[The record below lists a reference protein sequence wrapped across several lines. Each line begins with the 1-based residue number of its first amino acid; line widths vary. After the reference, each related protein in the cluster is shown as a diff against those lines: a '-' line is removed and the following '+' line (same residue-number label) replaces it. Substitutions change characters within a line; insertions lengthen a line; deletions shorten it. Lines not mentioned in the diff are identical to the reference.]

1 MRRFFASGVY
11 VETVREESC
20 VPDCCVG
27 YVGVFPAYYERKSEQ
42 TYLEVLVMLMR
53 FDPFREFDRL
63 TQQAFGTNGRPA
75 VMPMDAY
82 RKGDEFLVH
91 FDLPGVDPSS
101 IELTVEKNVLTV
113 SAERHWDSK
122 DQEFIANER
131 PQGSFSRQLFLG
143 DTLDADHV
151 EAAYDRGVLTLTIPM
166 AEQAKPRKIEV
177 TSGDQQSKA
186 IEANSTA
193 A

>member
-1 MRRFFASGVY
+1 
-11 VETVREESC
+11 
-20 VPDCCVG
+20 
-27 YVGVFPAYYERKSEQ
+27 
-42 TYLEVLVMLMR
+42 MLMR

-63 TQQAFGTNGRPA
+63 TQQAFGTNSRQA

-82 RKGDEFLVH
+82 RKGDEFVVH

-113 SAERHWDSK
+113 SAERNWDFK

-131 PQGSFSRQLFLG
+131 PQGTFSRQLFLG

-151 EAAYDRGVLTLTIPM
+151 EADYDRGVLTLTIPV

-177 TSGDQQSKA
+177 TTGDQHSKA